1 MNQDIE
7 EVKRELVEIIIR
19 HLRENKIDILT
30 AQKLAQDFLAAISR
44 DDQKDLLTKLKELG
58 GRYKE
63 AEELYVVELEK
74 IETQEK
80 NEALSKM
87 RDYIEKGQVEEAI
100 KIAKKNN
107 ISF

>member
-1 MNQDIE
+1 MDQDIE

-44 DDQKDLLTKLKELG
+44 NDQKDLLAKLKELG

-63 AEELYVVELEK
+63 AEELYVTESEK
-74 IETQEK
+74 IETREK

-87 RDYIEKGQVEEAI
+87 RDYIKKGQVGEAI
-100 KIAKKNN
+100 RIAKENN